1 MSTLQADL
9 SILWPALIAG
19 VLVVLSHVPLGQQV
33 LSRGIVFIDL
43 AIAQVA
49 GVGVIAAHSFG
60 LGATGW
66 TTQVA
71 AAAAALAGA
80 LMLTWSERRRAED
93 KEALIGLLYVPAY
106 TA

>member
-9 SILWPALIAG
+9 SILWPAFIAG

-49 GVGVIAAHSFG
+49 GLGVIAAHTFG
-60 LGATGW
+60 LGAEGGW
-66 TTQVA
+66 STQIA
-71 AAAAALAGA
+71 AVIAALLGA
-80 LMLTWSERRRAED
+80 LLLTWTERKRPAVQ
-93 KEALIGLLYVPAY
+93 EALIGIL
-106 TA
+106 